1 MIDPIDEYVIQ
12 QLKDYESKK
21 LRNCT
26 KEGMEMEESEEEKKK
41 FEDQK
46 KDFESLCK

>member
-12 QLKDYESKK
+12 QLKDYDGKK

-26 KEGMEMEESEEEKKK
+26 KEGMEMEESEEDKKK
-41 FEDQK
+41 FE
-46 KDFESLCK
+46 E